1 MDGGYAAKQT
11 MTAFARMTIR
21 NLIRDSVEIM
31 QVQLESPNQA
41 DVISLI
47 VELDAY
53 QDTLYPAEARY
64 ALDLTALE
72 QTNVLFAVARDMKSI
87 AVGCGALVLS
97 GHDGELKR
105 MYVRP
110 AYRAKGIA
118 AKILSHLECEAIKRG
133 CIILQLETGPYQPEA
148 LAFYRKHGFQNCSAF
163 GDYAEHPLS
172 VFLRK
177 ELR

>member
-1 MDGGYAAKQT
+1 
-11 MTAFARMTIR
+11 MTIR
-21 NLIRDSVEIM
+21 NLIRDSIEVM

-47 VELDAY
+47 AELDAY

-72 QTNVLFAVARDMKSI
+72 QNDVLFTVAREPDGT
-87 AVGCGALVLS
+87 AVGCGAVVLS
-97 GHDGELKR
+97 GRGDELKR

-118 AKILSHLECEAIKRG
+118 SKILSHLECEAIKRG

-172 VFLRK
+172 VFMKK
-177 ELR
+177 ELK

>member
-21 NLIRDSVEIM
+21 NLIRDSTEIM

-47 VELDAY
+47 AELDAY

-72 QTNVLFAVARDMKSI
+72 KTNVLFTVAREIDGT
-87 AVGCGALVLS
+87 AVGCGAVVLS
-97 GHDGELKR
+97 GHEGELKR

-110 AYRAKGIA
+110 AYRANGIA
-118 AKILSHLECEAIKRG
+118 AKIMLFLESEAIKRG
-133 CIILQLETGPYQPEA
+133 CIALQLETGPYQPEA
-148 LAFYRKHGFQNCSAF
+148 LAFYRKYGFLNCGAF
-163 GDYAEHPLS
+163 GDYAEHPFS
-172 VFLRK
+172 VFMKK
-177 ELR
+177 ELK